1 MATLYKQ
8 KDLSVDFCGV
18 HFENP
23 FILAAAP
30 PSDELEMVRNSF
42 KMGWAGAVLKTTH
55 IKEEIVD
62 LVYPMMS
69 SIEHE
74 GKRIVALGNIDL
86 VSEYDIDEV
95 EYRIKTL
102 KKEFP
107 EKVVIA
113 SMMGGKKE
121 DWQFLAD
128 RIVKAGADIIE
139 CSFSCPQGSMG
150 KRPGAMLGQDP
161 ELSKVVAGWV
171 KEAAGNI
178 PVVIKI
184 TPQVADIVEVV
195 QKIKEG
201 GADAVCAS
209 NTIPSLMGIDIEN
222 FVPFPNVGGKST
234 YSGLSG
240 PAIKPISL
248 RTIAEIKRNIDI
260 EITGTGGVSTWRDA
274 VEFFLVGAANVQIC
288 TAVMHKGFRIID
300 DFNSGLSNYMER
312 KNINKVSDLYCK
324 ALPNIVMHNDLP
336 RKVNVRAKI
345 NEDLCINC
353 GLCYIACR
361 DGGHMA
367 INRLDN
373 RVYTVDQDKCK
384 GCNLCPQVCP
394 VYCIDLVPVNK

>member
-1 MATLYKQ
+1 MTILYKQ
-8 KDLSVDFCGV
+8 KDLSISFCGV
-18 HFENP
+18 EFENP

-30 PSDELEMVRNSF
+30 PSDELEMVRNAF
-42 KMGWAGAVLKTTH
+42 KRGWAGAVLKTTH
-55 IKEEIVD
+55 IKEEVVD

-69 SIEHE
+69 SFDYDS
-74 GKRIVALGNIDL
+74 KRVSSLGNIDL

-95 EYRIKTL
+95 EERIKIL

-107 EKVVIA
+107 EKIVIG

-121 DWQFLAD
+121 DWQQLAS
-128 RIVKAGADIIE
+128 RIAKAGADIIE

-161 ELSKVVAGWV
+161 ELSKIVAGWV
-171 KEAAGNI
+171 KEAAGGL

-195 QKIKEG
+195 EMIKEG

-209 NTIPSLMGIDIEN
+209 NTIPSLMGIDLET
-222 FVPFPNVGGKST
+222 FVPYPNVGGKST

-248 RTIAEIKRNIDI
+248 RTIAEIKRHVDI
-260 EITGTGGVSTWRDA
+260 EITGTGGVSTWQDA
-274 VEFFLVGAANVQIC
+274 VEFMLVGASNVQLC
-288 TAVMHKGFRIID
+288 TAIMHKGFRIID
-300 DFNSGLSNYMER
+300 DLKSGLSNYMER
-312 KNINKVSDLYCK
+312 KEINKVSDLIGK
-324 ALPNIVMHNDLP
+324 SLDKIVMHNDLP
-336 RKVNVRAKI
+336 RKPVVKAKI
-345 NEDLCINC
+345 REEDCINC
-353 GLCYIACR
+353 GLCYVACR

-367 INRLDN
+367 IDRKDN
-373 RVYTVDQDKCK
+373 RKYVVDQDKCK

-394 VYCIDLVPVNK
+394 AYCIDLINV

>member
-1 MATLYKQ
+1 MTVLYKH
-8 KDLSVDFCGV
+8 KDLSVTFCGV
-18 HFENP
+18 TFENP

-30 PSDELEMVRNSF
+30 PSDELEMVRTAF

-55 IKEEIVD
+55 VKEEIVD

-69 SIEHE
+69 SIEYE
-74 GKRIVALGNIDL
+74 GKRVVALGNIDL

-95 EYRIKTL
+95 EYRLKVL

-107 EKVVIA
+107 DKVVIA

-121 DWQFLAD
+121 DWQQLAG
-128 RIVKAGADIIE
+128 RLAAAGADIIE

-161 ELSKVVAGWV
+161 DLSKEVTGWV
-171 KEAAGNI
+171 KEAAGKV

-195 QKIKEG
+195 QKIKDG
-201 GADAVCAS
+201 GADGVCAS

-222 FVPFPNVGGKST
+222 FVPYPNVDGKST

-240 PAIKPISL
+240 SAIKPISL

-274 VEFFLVGAANVQIC
+274 VEFFLVGASNVQLC

-300 DFNSGLSNYMER
+300 DLKSGLSNYMER
-312 KNINKVSDLYCK
+312 KNINNVRDLYGK
-324 ALPNIVMHNDLP
+324 ALENIVMHNELP
-336 RKVNVRAKI
+336 RKPIIKAQI
-345 NEDLCINC
+345 NEDACINC

-367 INRLDN
+367 IDRLDN
-373 RVYTVDQDKCK
+373 RVYRVNQDKCK

-394 VYCIDLVPVNK
+394 AYCINLKPVS

>member
-1 MATLYKQ
+1 MITLYKQ
-8 KDLSVDFCGV
+8 KDLSVRFCGV
-18 HFENP
+18 EFENP

-30 PSDELEMVRNSF
+30 PSDELEMVKNAF

-69 SIEHE
+69 SIEYE
-74 GKRIVALGNIDL
+74 GKRVSALGNIDL
-86 VSEYDIDEV
+86 VSEYHIDEI
-95 EYRIKTL
+95 EFRIKEL

-107 EKVVIA
+107 EKIVIA

-121 DWQFLAD
+121 DWQQLAS
-128 RIVKAGADIIE
+128 RLAKTGADIIE

-161 ELSKVVAGWV
+161 DLSKEVTSWV
-171 KEAAGNI
+171 KEAAGKV

-209 NTIPSLMGIDIEN
+209 NTIPSLMGINIEN
-222 FVPFPNVGGKST
+222 FVPYPNVGGKST

-248 RTIAEIKRNIDI
+248 RTIAEIKRNVDI
-260 EITGTGGVSTWRDA
+260 EITGTGGVSTWHDA
-274 VEFFLVGAANVQIC
+274 VEFFLVGASNVQIC

-300 DFNSGLSNYMER
+300 DLKSGLSNYMER
-312 KNINKVSDLYCK
+312 KQINRVSDLFGK
-324 ALPNIVMHNDLP
+324 ALPNIVMHNELP
-336 RKVNVRAKI
+336 RKITVKAKI
-345 NEDLCINC
+345 NEDKCINC
-353 GLCYIACR
+353 GLCYLACR
-361 DGGHMA
+361 DGGHLA
-367 INRLDN
+367 INRLSD
-373 RVYTVDQDKCK
+373 RKYVVDQDKCK

-394 VYCIDLVPVNK
+394 VYCIDLVPA

>member
-30 PSDELEMVRNSF
+30 PSDELEMVRNAF

-55 IKEEIVD
+55 VKEEIVD

-69 SIEHE
+69 SVELE
-74 GKRIVALGNIDL
+74 GKRIAALGNIDL
-86 VSEYDIDEV
+86 VSEYDIDEI
-95 EYRIKTL
+95 EKRIKIL

-107 EKVVIA
+107 EKVVIG
-113 SMMGGKKE
+113 SMMGGVKE
-121 DWQFLAD
+121 DWQQLAS
-128 RIVKAGADIIE
+128 RLVKAGVDIIE

-150 KRPGAMLGQDP
+150 KKPGAMLGQDP

-171 KEAAGNI
+171 KEAAGNV

-195 QKIKEG
+195 EKIKEG

-209 NTIPSLMGIDIEN
+209 NTIPSLMGIDLDT
-222 FVPFPNVGGKST
+222 FVPYPSVGGKST

-248 RTIAEIKRNIDI
+248 KTISEIKRYVDI

-274 VEFFLVGAANVQIC
+274 VEFFLVGASNVQIC
-288 TAVMHKGFRIID
+288 TAVMHKGFRVID
-300 DFNSGLSNYMER
+300 DFKSGLSNYMEM
-312 KNINKVSDLYCK
+312 KNISKVTDIIGK
-324 ALPNIVMHNDLP
+324 ALPNIVMHDGLP
-336 RKVNVRAKI
+336 RNITVRAKI
-345 NEDLCINC
+345 RDEDCINC
-353 GLCYIACR
+353 GLCYISCR

-367 INRLDN
+367 IDKLENRQYKVNNDN
-373 RVYTVDQDKCK
+373 CK
-384 GCNLCPQVCP
+384 GCNLCVQVCP
-394 VYCIDLVPVNK
+394 AYCIDLVPLE

>member
-1 MATLYKQ
+1 MPALYKQ
-8 KDLSVDFCGV
+8 KNLSVDFCGV

-30 PSDELEMVRNSF
+30 PSDELEMVRNAF

-69 SIEHE
+69 SFDYE
-74 GKRIVALGNIDL
+74 GKRVASLGNIDL
-86 VSEYDIDEV
+86 VSEYDIDEI
-95 EYRIKTL
+95 EYRIKEL
-102 KKEFP
+102 KNEFP

-113 SMMGGKKE
+113 SMMGGQKE
-121 DWQFLAD
+121 DWQQLAS
-128 RIVKAGADIIE
+128 RLAKAGANIIE

-161 ELSKVVAGWV
+161 DLSKIVVSWV
-171 KEAAGNI
+171 KEAADNV

-209 NTIPSLMGIDIEN
+209 NTIPSLMGIDLET
-222 FVPFPNVGGKST
+222 FVPYPNVGGKST

-260 EITGTGGVSTWRDA
+260 EITGTGGVSTWHDA
-274 VEFFLVGAANVQIC
+274 VEFFLVGASNVQIC
-288 TAVMHKGFRIID
+288 TAVMHKGFRLID
-300 DFNSGLSNYMER
+300 DLKSGLSNYMER
-312 KNINKVSDLYCK
+312 KNIAKVSDLIGK
-324 ALPNIVMHNDLP
+324 SLPNIVMHNELP
-336 RKVNVRAKI
+336 RAVTVKAKI
-345 NEDLCINC
+345 RQEDCINC

-367 INRLDN
+367 IERLDN
-373 RVYTVDQDKCK
+373 RTYIVDKDKCK

-394 VYCIDLVPVNK
+394 VYCIDLESA

>member
-1 MATLYKQ
+1 METLYKQ
-8 KDLSVDFCGV
+8 KDLAIDFCGV

-30 PSDELEMVRNSF
+30 PSDELDMVRNAF

-55 IKEEIVD
+55 VKEEIVD

-69 SIEHE
+69 SVDLE
-74 GKRIVALGNIDL
+74 GKRIAALGNIDL
-86 VSEYDIDEV
+86 VSEYDIDEI
-95 EYRIKTL
+95 EYRIRTL

-107 EKVVIA
+107 EKIVIA
-113 SMMGGKKE
+113 SMMGGTKE
-121 DWQFLAD
+121 DWQQLAS
-128 RIVKAGADIIE
+128 RLAKVGADIIE

-150 KRPGAMLGQDP
+150 KRPGAMLGQDA
-161 ELSKVVAGWV
+161 ELSKIVAGWV
-171 KEAAGNI
+171 KEAAGDV

-195 QKIKEG
+195 EKIKEG
-201 GADAVCAS
+201 GADAVCAA

-222 FVPFPNVGGKST
+222 FVPYPNVGGKST

-248 RTIAEIKRNIDI
+248 RTIAEIKKNVDI
-260 EITGTGGVSTWRDA
+260 QITGTGGVSTWKDA
-274 VEFFLVGAANVQIC
+274 IEFFLVGAGNVQIC

-300 DFNSGLSNYMER
+300 DFKSGLSNYMER
-312 KNINKVSDLYCK
+312 KNIAKVEDLIGK
-324 ALPNIVMHNDLP
+324 SLPHIVMHNELP
-336 RKVNVRAKI
+336 RSVTVRAKI
-345 NEDLCINC
+345 NEDNCINC
-353 GLCYIACR
+353 GLCYVACR

-367 INRLDN
+367 IEKFED
-373 RVYTVDQDKCK
+373 RVYRVDNDKCK

-394 VYCIDLVPVNK
+394 VYCIDMVPLQ